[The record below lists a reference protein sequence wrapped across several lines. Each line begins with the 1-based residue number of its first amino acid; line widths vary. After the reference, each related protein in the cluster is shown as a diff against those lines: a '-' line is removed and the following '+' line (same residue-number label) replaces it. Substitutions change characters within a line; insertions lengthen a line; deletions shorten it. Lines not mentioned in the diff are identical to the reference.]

1 MQDISVNCRKCGG
14 PRNIKAGFVNSV
26 QRYRC
31 KDCGYHFT
39 MNRRGVPADVKR
51 LAVHLYMEG
60 MGYRAISRIT
70 GVSDVA
76 IAKWINPMK
85 ESLAPLRKPSVRVT
99 ELHKLEHFFITKELF
114 NEFGWLLIGIEE
126 NKDVCLLGSYTSGNL
141 RLIEK

>member
-1 MQDISVNCRKCGG
+1 MQDTFLICSKCGS
-14 PRNIKAGFVNSV
+14 PNNIKAGFVNSI

-39 MNRRGVPADVKR
+39 MNKRGVSADVKR
-51 LAVHLYMEG
+51 LAVHLYLEG
-60 MGYRAISRIT
+60 VGFRAISRIT

-85 ESLAPLRKPSVRVT
+85 ESLAPMRKLRIKMT
-99 ELHKLEHFFITKELF
+99 ELHKIEHFLITKELF
-114 NEFGWLLIGIEE
+114 NKYGWLLIGTEE

-141 RLIEK
+141 RLIEG